1 MQMSKLTAKYQTTIP
16 SEVRAALGLKAGDKV
31 AFDIT
36 DSGVMLRAGRDR
48 LNEEQLE
55 AIAQMHLMKDWNTP
69 EDDAAFKDL

>member
-16 SEVRAALGLKAGDKV
+16 AEVRTALGLKAGDKV

-36 DSGVMLRAGRDR
+36 DDGVMLRAGRDR
-48 LNEEQLE
+48 LSAEQLE
-55 AIAQMHLMKDWNTP
+55 AIAQMHLMRDWNTP